1 MLRTSNKTDNSP
13 KDSEETSAVV
23 LLAREILH
31 FLKIDMEVSQRKGSL
46 KSHPFLSFN
55 KLLFA
60 LAELYTD
67 HCILDVYYWS

>member
-1 MLRTSNKTDNSP
+1 
-13 KDSEETSAVV
+13 
-23 LLAREILH
+23 
-31 FLKIDMEVSQRKGSL
+31 MEVSQRKGSL

-67 HCILDVYYWS
+67 CCILDVYYWS